1 MGHQSKV
8 LTLKKS
14 VFTAAPHTKI
24 DDYNVL
30 QTEIISQNVYQSW
43 QRSFDSGIY
52 IDDVVDDS
60 FFHTDQLSDILEQNR
75 GLINLSSPELNKLYR
90 LIKGAGNIVLLADKN
105 GMILDHLG
113 DANFVDR
120 AAQILLKTGAKW
132 GEADKG
138 TNAIGTA
145 IKEDKAITIH
155 GGEHYLNAHSFLTCA
170 SVPIHDPY
178 GDILGILDITGDYR
192 GGNPHTLALINMS
205 VEHIENEMFS
215 HNFHQDVI
223 VELYSAHSQANWFEK
238 IIMVFDFTGRL
249 IAANKSAMGQFG
261 LTKQSLKHK
270 LFEHIF
276 DQKINGLI
284 DHIMLSTA
292 QAYPLNHHSGNVF
305 YAKAKTS
312 YARLRGFSKPNK
324 TASQTPKS
332 PIAVDEHITFKHI
345 DLGDA
350 QMAQNIT
357 KIKKIIPHDIPIL
370 LQGETGTGKG
380 WLAKAIHRESQ
391 RSHKPL
397 IAINCA
403 SLPKELI
410 ESELF
415 GYVGGAFTGAKAT
428 GHKGKLLAADGG
440 YLFLDEIG
448 DMPLDMQTRLLR
460 AIEDKQICPVGSV
473 QNIKIDINIISASN
487 VDLKQ
492 AVEDGTFRRDL
503 YYRLNGLTINLPKLS
518 EREDLEPLVR
528 VILQREMPQANIQ
541 LSADVWALFKTH
553 IWQGNIRQLHHI
565 VKVGALICDDE
576 MIELKDL
583 PEDFI
588 TETSRD
594 NQQID
599 QLLSLEESEK
609 IVISNMLDACG
620 HNLSKAAKNLGIS
633 RNTLYSKLK
642 QFDLK

>member
-14 VFTAAPHTKI
+14 VFKTSPHTKI
-24 DDYNVL
+24 DDYNAI

-60 FFHTDQLSDILEQNR
+60 FFQTDQLNDILEQNSA
-75 GLINLSSPELNKLYR
+75 LIGLSSPELNKLYQ

-105 GMILDHLG
+105 GIILDHLG

-120 AAQILLKTGAKW
+120 AAQILLKKGAKW
-132 GEADKG
+132 GETDKG

-170 SVPIHDPY
+170 SVPIHNPY
-178 GDILGILDITGDYR
+178 GDILGVLDITGDYR

-205 VEHIENEMFS
+205 VEHIENEMFN

-238 IIMVFDFTGRL
+238 IIMVFDFAGKL
-249 IAANKSAMGQFG
+249 IAANRCAMGQFG
-261 LTKQSLKHK
+261 LTKQSLKHQ
-270 LFEHIF
+270 LFENIF

-292 QAYPLNHHSGNVF
+292 DAYPLNHHNGNVF
-305 YAKAKTS
+305 HAKARTS
-312 YARLRGFSKPNK
+312 YARLRGFSKPQK
-324 TASQTPKS
+324 AVTAKPK
-332 PIAVDEHITFKHI
+332 PQVGVNEHISFKQI

-350 QMAQNIT
+350 QVARNIV

-370 LQGETGTGKG
+370 LQGQTGTGKG

-391 RSHKPL
+391 RAGKAFV
-397 IAINCA
+397 AINCA

-410 ESELF
+410 EAELF
-415 GYVGGAFTGAKAT
+415 GYVGGAFTGAKPT
-428 GHKGKLLAADGG
+428 GYKGKLLAADGG

-473 QNIKIDINIISASN
+473 QNIAIDIGIISASN

-503 YYRLNGLTINLPKLS
+503 YYRLNGLTIKLPKLS
-518 EREDLEPLVR
+518 EREDFEHLVEA
-528 VILQREMPQANIQ
+528 ILQREMPQAHIR

-565 VKVGALICDDE
+565 LKVGALICEDE
-576 MIELKDL
+576 MIKLHDL
-583 PEDFI
+583 PEDFMA
-588 TETSRD
+588 ETSRSD
-594 NQQID
+594 QKIE

-642 QFDLK
+642 QFNLR